1 MKAVIFGAGNIGR
14 GFIAPLFSF
23 DGWDVTFID
32 VSKPVIER
40 INADGEYPLN
50 IVAGDNS
57 KTLTVKNV
65 KAVDGNNIEEAVEA
79 IANCDACATCVG
91 AGAIKYILPNFI
103 KGVKKRFAN
112 GKGPINLLICEN
124 LMDADL
130 YIKGLLEKELTAEE
144 LETVGLV
151 ETSVGRMVPVPKAK
165 GEGENPLSIAV
176 EEYGVLPV
184 DKAAFKGEV
193 INVKNIVPFTPFHYY
208 VERKLYIH
216 NMGHA
221 ICAYLG
227 KAMFGDEYIY
237 QSIERPIVR
246 IIVEDAM
253 IESAMALSKKYGTE
267 FEPLMAHVWDL
278 IRRFGNKAL
287 GDTCARVGGDIPR
300 KLAASD
306 RLVGA
311 SKNVLENGGKPVFV
325 SLGAAAALYEYMKEN
340 PEETD
345 AVSVLANLSSL
356 SAEDEVT
363 KYIMYFY
370 PMFKEEKPL
379 EEILSAADALKK
391 SETGMIV

>member
-23 DGWDVTFID
+23 DGWDVTFVD
-32 VSKPVIER
+32 VSKPVIEK
-40 INADGEYPLN
+40 INADHCYPLN

-57 KTLTVKNV
+57 QTLTVTNV
-65 KAVDGNNIEEAVEA
+65 SAVDGNNVDDAVNA
-79 IANCDACATCVG
+79 IAECDIAATCVG
-91 AGAIKYILPNFI
+91 ANAIKFILPNFI
-103 KGVKKRFAN
+103 KAVKKRYAES
-112 GKGPINLLICEN
+112 GRPINLLICEN

-130 YIKGLLEKELTAEE
+130 YIKELLSKELTPEE
-144 LETVGLV
+144 LESVGLV

-165 GEGENPLSIAV
+165 GEGENPLAIAV

-184 DKAAFKGEV
+184 DKAAFKGDV

-227 KAMFGDEYIY
+227 QTMFGDEYIY
-237 QSIERPIVR
+237 QSISRAIVR
-246 IIVEDAM
+246 VIVEDAM
-253 IESAMALSKKYGTE
+253 IESAMALSEKYGTE

-311 SKNVLENGGKPVFV
+311 AQNILERGGKPIFV
-325 SLGAAAALYEYMKEN
+325 CLGAAAALYEYMKEHS
-340 PEETD
+340 EETD
-345 AVSVLANLSSL
+345 AVSALSKLSGLDSSDAVAN
-356 SAEDEVT
+356 
-363 KYIMYFY
+363 YIMYFY
-370 PMFKEEKPL
+370 PMFAEGKAL

-391 SETGMIV
+391 SETGMVV

>member
-32 VSKPVIER
+32 VSKPVIEKL
-40 INADGEYPLN
+40 NADHSYPLN

-57 KTLTVKNV
+57 KTLTVTNV
-65 KAVDGNNIEEAVEA
+65 SAIDGNDTDKAVQA
-79 IANCDACATCVG
+79 IADCDVAATCVG
-91 AGAIKYILPNFI
+91 ANAIRFILPNFI
-103 KGVKKRFAN
+103 KAVKKRTKA
-112 GKGPINLLICEN
+112 GKGPIDLLICEN

-130 YIKGLLEKELTAEE
+130 YIRELLSKELTPEE
-144 LETVGLV
+144 LDKVGLV

-165 GEGENPLSIAV
+165 GEGENPLAIAV

-184 DKAAFKGEV
+184 DKAAFKGQV

-227 KAMFGDEYIY
+227 EAVFGDEYIY
-237 QSIERPIVR
+237 ESISRPLVR
-246 IIVEDAM
+246 VIVEDAM
-253 IESAMALSKKYGTE
+253 IESAMALSKKYDTD
-267 FEPLMAHVWDL
+267 FESIMAHVWDL

-306 RLVGA
+306 RLIGA
-311 SKNVLENGGKPVFV
+311 AKSIMENGGKPVFV
-325 SLGAAAALYEYMKEN
+325 CLGAAAALFRYMKDN
-340 PEETD
+340 PQETN
-345 AVSVLANLSSL
+345 ALSTLTKLSSL
-356 SAEDEVT
+356 TEDSLIT
-363 KYIMYFY
+363 KYVMYFY
-370 PMFKEEKPL
+370 SMFKEEMAPEL
-379 EEILSAADALKK
+379 ILAAADSLKK
-391 SETGMIV
+391 SETGMVV

>member
-23 DGWDVTFID
+23 DGWDVTFVD

-40 INADGEYPLN
+40 INADGKYPLN

-57 KTLTVKNV
+57 KTLTVNNV
-65 KAVDGNNIEEAVEA
+65 RAVDGNCTEEAVEV
-79 IANCDACATCVG
+79 IANCDIAATCVG
-91 AGAIKYILPNFI
+91 ANAIKFILPNFI
-103 KGVKKRFAN
+103 KAVKKRFAE

-130 YIKGLLEKELTAEE
+130 YIKGLLEKELTPEE
-144 LETVGLV
+144 LDTVGLI

-227 KAMFGDEYIY
+227 QTKFGDEYIY
-237 QSIERPIVR
+237 QSIGRPVVR
-246 IIVEDAM
+246 VIVEDAM

-267 FEPLMAHVWDL
+267 FEPIMAHVWDL

-300 KLAASD
+300 KLASSD
-306 RLVGA
+306 RLIGA
-311 SKNVLENGGKPVFV
+311 AKNILANGGKPIFV
-325 SLGAAAALYEYMKEN
+325 CLGAAAALYEYMKEN
-340 PEETD
+340 SDESD
-345 AVSVLANLSSL
+345 ALAVLSKLSAL
-356 SAEDEVT
+356 TAEDEVT

-370 PMFKEEKPL
+370 PLFKEERSL